1 MAVKMV
7 PGRINRKGIKID
19 PAIPVIGFG
28 SASGSGGAR
37 VSIMAMSR
45 STEADTA
52 LRSACTL
59 QDEPAVNFSS
69 YQLLIHPGRA
79 APISANQD
87 SICHTLSS
95 GWAPFA
101 SPHCLKKHSR
111 HLLGSPTLIDEKANI
126 P

>member
-7 PGRINRKGIKID
+7 GRINRKSIKID

-28 SASGSGGAR
+28 SASGSEGAR
-37 VSIMAMSR
+37 VAIMAMSR

-52 LRSACTL
+52 LRSGCTL

-69 YQLLIHPGRA
+69 YQLLIHPG
-79 APISANQD
+79 APISAKED

-95 GWAPFA
+95 HLLHPTV
-101 SPHCLKKHSR
+101 SKKHSR
-111 HLLGSPTLIDEKANI
+111 HLLGSPSVIDEKANI